1 MSDPRQSRPRL
12 SRDAAWLA
20 AIGLTG
26 ILLRLV
32 FAWQYTGEPLGQ
44 YPWVDESSYWSWAQ
58 AIVRGGWW
66 PVRPFYQDP
75 LYPYWLACLMGVV
88 GEHVAGLRLVS
99 AGLGA
104 ITPLIVFWAGRI
116 GLGRSEGLLAGWATA
131 LYAPLIF
138 ADGSLE
144 KEGLAAFCTAL
155 ALGLTAWTIRSGR
168 VALAA
173 MAGAIW
179 GVAGL
184 LRSNALL
191 MLPITA
197 GWLWL
202 ATNQQ
207 PGRDRKE
214 RRRLALS
221 ALAGS
226 LLIVF
231 PVAAVNTAVSD
242 PREFLGTTW
251 QLGPN
256 FYIGNGPGATG
267 TYMAPPFVRAHPA
280 YEAADYAVEAVR
292 LTGRRLSAGQVSRF
306 WLGEGLRQWAREPR
320 ESIELFIWK
329 LGLLTHRFEIPD
341 SQDIEFVRIVAAPA
355 LAWGIIDFGI
365 VFPLAVIGLARVPR
379 TSFWWYLNLATWA
392 SFVATAVF
400 FVVGRYRV
408 PWIPGLMLLAAAG
421 VVDLAR
427 RFKGGDWKGFAWRV
441 GLLGVPAA
449 LLCCRPQAD
458 PVPTRWGNQL
468 LAMGVADL
476 RAGEVDHAIES
487 LDLAR
492 ACSPEMAA
500 RIRELS
506 EAGAF
511 HDLLRDVIFRELGKI
526 PRTPA
531 TATGTLKRARLLRQ
545 LGDRSTE
552 ARALL
557 EARVRSQPTD
567 AIAERE
573 WGALLL
579 SWPKTPTDHADA
591 LHALERAADRPAI
604 DAQATLLLA
613 LATENSASLDR
624 LGAAPDRRLDRFTR
638 LVRAILASRRARGP
652 GMEQSDRRVRRLD
665 AGRSS

>member
-1 MSDPRQSRPRL
+1 MSVPRHSLPKFP
-12 SRDAAWLA
+12 RDAGWLV

-26 ILLRLV
+26 MVVRLV
-32 FAWQYTGEPLGQ
+32 FAWQYTGQPLGQ
-44 YPWVDESSYWSWAQ
+44 YPWVDESSYCSWAQ
-58 AIVRGGWW
+58 AIARGGWW

-88 GEHVAGLRLVS
+88 GENVAGLRLVS

-104 ITPLIVFWAGRI
+104 VTPLVVFWAGRV

-144 KEGLAAFCTAL
+144 KESLAAFCTAL

-168 VALAA
+168 AALAGT
-173 MAGAIW
+173 AGAAW

-191 MLPITA
+191 MVPITA

-202 ATNQQ
+202 VKNQD
-207 PGRDRKE
+207 PRRDRQE

-226 LLIVF
+226 LLVVF
-231 PVAAVNTAVSD
+231 PVAAINTAVSN

-280 YEAADYAVEAVR
+280 YEAADYATEAVR
-292 LTGRRLSAGQVSRF
+292 LSGRPLSAGQVSRF
-306 WLGEGLRQWAREPR
+306 WMGEGLRQWAREPR
-320 ESIELFIWK
+320 ASIELFLWK

-355 LAWGIIDFGI
+355 LAWGIVDFGI

-379 TSFWWYLNLATWA
+379 TNFWWFLNLATWA
-392 SFVATAVF
+392 SFAATAVF

-427 RFKGGDWKGFAWRV
+427 RLTARDWTGLAWRI

-468 LAMGVADL
+468 LAMGLADL
-476 RAGEVDHAIES
+476 RAGEIDHAIES

-492 ACSPEMAA
+492 ASSLEMAA
-500 RIRELS
+500 RVRELS

-511 HDLLRDVIFRELGKI
+511 HDLLREVVFRELGKL
-526 PRTPA
+526 PRTPRTVAA
-531 TATGTLKRARLLRQ
+531 TIKRARLLRQ
-545 LGDRSTE
+545 LADRSNE
-552 ARALL
+552 ARSLL
-557 EARVRSQPTD
+557 EARVGSDPTD
-567 AIAERE
+567 ALARRE

-579 SWPKTPTDHADA
+579 SWPKTPADRADA
-591 LHALERAADRPAI
+591 LRALERAADRPAV
-604 DAQATLLLA
+604 DEQATRLLA
-613 LATENSASLDR
+613 LATSNPASLDR
-624 LGAAPDRRLDRFTR
+624 LRGMPGSEHDRFTR
-638 LVRAILASRRARGP
+638 LVQAILASRSARGTVI
-652 GMEQSDRRVRRLD
+652 EQGDRNARRSDAR
-665 AGRSS
+665 